1 MNEQSST
8 KGYSIMHWKGSERL
22 LTNSLARLMAS
33 SSAFRLC
40 IEGVSERDCELVL
53 LRREASWVMLVLMTS
68 LSWQGLRRSLEAE
81 YTFILLIKFN
91 ALFYQSF

>member
-1 MNEQSST
+1 M
-8 KGYSIMHWKGSERL
+8 
-22 LTNSLARLMAS
+22 
-33 SSAFRLC
+33 
-40 IEGVSERDCELVL
+40 EGVRDRDWELVH

-91 ALFYQSF
+91 ALFYKSSKTKLSFVGLPITEFGVVPLNDYRFRL